1 MRGGEGVSRVAICVY
16 CRLSAVTATGVYADA
31 DARAEAVVA
40 TVSVGVGKF
49 GLDARSAAIAAV
61 PEDRRRC
68 GDLAVGDVDVD
79 ADADA
84 DADNEAADGNCAES
98 TLLDDVWEE
107 DRPSDAEEPRGV
119 GGNESLDRSEAA
131 DDDGYKS
138 DAADE
143 NDGANLAGDGGSGDS
158 GWSSAG
164 SDSAGRG
171 GGGGSDPCSCS
182 PSPSSSSVYES

>member
-1 MRGGEGVSRVAICVY
+1 MA
-16 CRLSAVTATGVYADA
+16 
-31 DARAEAVVA
+31 A

-68 GDLAVGDVDVD
+68 GDLAVGDVD
-79 ADADA
+79 ADVDA
-84 DADNEAADGNCAES
+84 DADNEAADANCAES

-138 DAADE
+138 EAADK
-143 NDGANLAGDGGSGDS
+143 NAGADLEGDGGSGDS
-158 GWSSAG
+158 GWSSSG
-164 SDSAGRG
+164 SESAGRG
-171 GGGGSDPCSCS
+171 GGGGSDPCNCS
-182 PSPSSSSVYES
+182 PSPSSSSVYESYDPAGTGGGDGDGAE